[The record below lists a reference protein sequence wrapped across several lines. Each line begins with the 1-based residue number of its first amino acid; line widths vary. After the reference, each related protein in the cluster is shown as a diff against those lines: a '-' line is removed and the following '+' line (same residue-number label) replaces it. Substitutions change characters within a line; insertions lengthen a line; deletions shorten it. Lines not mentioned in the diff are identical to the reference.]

1 MKTTALIAFTAVLA
15 GLGAAAIAQDATQAP
30 PVAAQAAPQQ
40 TTTTPVSLADAIA
53 SLTARGWIIDEVERK
68 GEGWEIEGRAN
79 DGRKVETWLD
89 GRTGEMRDK
98 R

>member
-40 TTTTPVSLADAIA
+40 TTTPVSLADAIA
-53 SLTARGWIIDEVERK
+53 SLTARGWMIDEVERK
-68 GEGWEIEGRAN
+68 RDGWEIEGRAS

-89 GRTGEMRDK
+89 ERTGEMRDK
-98 R
+98 H

>member
-1 MKTTALIAFTAVLA
+1 PLIAFAAVLA
-15 GLGAAAIAQDATQAP
+15 GLGAAAIAQDAAPPLAAAQAP
-30 PVAAQAAPQQ
+30 VATQAAPQQ
-40 TTTTPVSLADAIA
+40 TTTPVSLADAIA

-98 R
+98 H